1 MTSADIQPGTAGAAA
16 ATATVDAVV
25 IGAGPNGL
33 VAANLLVDAGWEV
46 LVLETQDSVGGA
58 VRSDRALDPE
68 FVHDTCSSFYPL
80 AAGSPTIS
88 ALDLD
93 KHGLTWVHAP
103 AVVGNPLPDGDWALL
118 HRDREQTA
126 AGLER
131 QTPGDGDA
139 WMALCRQ
146 WDKVGDDVIGALLTP
161 MPPLKHGARLLS
173 RLPRTDGADLVR
185 LLAQPARSLC
195 QEHFTGRA
203 AQLLVAGNAL
213 HADIPMDAPGS
224 GLMGWLLVMLGQH
237 VGFPVPQGGAGE
249 LTQALARRLEARGGG
264 VRTSTR
270 VDRVLVEDGR
280 ATGVVTWHGDRVQ
293 ARRAV
298 VADVVAPTLYGGL
311 VDQAYLPQRLLR
323 HMRGFEWDPGTFK
336 VDWALDGPIPWS
348 DPPPEAPGT
357 VHVADSLEELAVSQL
372 QISNGAVPSRPFML
386 TGQMSVTDPTR
397 SPRGT
402 ESFWAY
408 THVPH
413 RVRDD
418 AGDGGITGAW
428 DTADNERMADRMQDR
443 IEAYAPG
450 FGDRVRVRRVLSPRD
465 LQELDENLVGGALNG
480 GTSSLHQ
487 QAVLRPTPGLGRAE
501 TPVRGLYLAS
511 ASAHPGG
518 GVHGACGSN
527 AARAALFHDRV
538 RGGRRA
544 LVRLA
549 PSRAT
554 RHDAGHVAGMP
565 TEDPGKA
572 TP

>member
-1 MTSADIQPGTAGAAA
+1 MTSADVQPDTASAAGA
-16 ATATVDAVV
+16 TETVDAVV
-25 IGAGPNGL
+25 VGAGPNGL
-33 VAANLLVDAGWEV
+33 VAANLLADAGWEV

-80 AAGSPTIS
+80 AAASPTIA
-88 ALDLD
+88 ALDLE

-103 AVVGNPLPDGDWALL
+103 AVLGNPLPNGDWALL
-118 HRDREQTA
+118 HRDRERTA
-126 AGLER
+126 AGLDR
-131 QTPGDGDA
+131 QAPGDGEA

-146 WDKVGDDVIGALLTP
+146 WDNVGDDVIGALLTP
-161 MPPLKHGARLLS
+161 MPPLKHGARLLGK
-173 RLPRTDGADLVR
+173 LPRSQGTDLVR
-185 LLAQPARSLC
+185 MLARPARSLC
-195 QEHFTGRA
+195 QEHFAGRA

-213 HADIPMDAPGS
+213 HADIAMDAPGS
-224 GLMGWLLVMLGQH
+224 GLMGWLLAMLGQH
-237 VGFPVPQGGAGE
+237 VGFPVPQGGSGE
-249 LTQALARRLEARGGG
+249 LTQALARRLETRGGS

-311 VDQAYLPQRLLR
+311 VDQADLPQRLR
-323 HMRGFEWDPGTFK
+323 RQMRGFEWDPGTVK
-336 VDWALDGPIPWS
+336 VDWALDGPIPWADRPS
-348 DPPPEAPGT
+348 TAPGT
-357 VHVADSLEELAVSQL
+357 VHIADSLEELAVAQL
-372 QISNGAVPSRPFML
+372 QINNGAVPARPFML
-386 TGQMSVTDPTR
+386 TGQMTATDPTR

-413 RVRDD
+413 RVRYD
-418 AGDGGITGAW
+418 AGGGGITGAW
-428 DTADNERMADRMQDR
+428 DGADNERMADRMQDR
-443 IEAYAPG
+443 VEEYAPG
-450 FGDRVRVRRVLSPRD
+450 FGDRVKVRRVLSPRD
-465 LQELDENLVGGALNG
+465 LQDLDENLVGGALNG

-544 LVRLA
+544 LSRLL
-549 PSRAT
+549 PSRGDRT
-554 RHDAGHVAGMP
+554 
-565 TEDPGKA
+565 
-572 TP
+572 